1 MKILLTNDDGV
12 DAPGLA
18 ALRDA
23 AATLGSASIVAPTQA
38 VSGCAHSATTN
49 RPLCIENRSDR
60 TYAVDGTPTDC
71 VRLALHN
78 LKTRFDWVFS
88 GINCGGNLGVD
99 VYYSGT
105 VAAVREAA
113 LYGVPGIAISQYHNR
128 PLTAQDWVRAAEWAS
143 LVLKKLVAQPR
154 KPRTFWNVNLPA
166 NSLMTSCPDVIF
178 CPLESSPLPL
188 SFDLVEDESW
198 RYNGKYTARKRKNGT
213 DVDICFRGSIS
224 GTEIS
229 VIKDSD

>member
-38 VSGCAHSATTN
+38 VSGCAQSATTN

-128 PLTAQDWVRAAEWAS
+128 PLTAQDWLRAAEWAS

-154 KPRTFWNVNLPA
+154 KPRTFWNVNLPHLDHDA
-166 NSLMTSCPDVIF
+166 PDPVITF
-178 CPLESSPLPL
+178 CPLDPSPLPL
-188 SFDLVEDESW
+188 HFDINDQEYSYSGNYHQRSRQE
-198 RYNGKYTARKRKNGT
+198 GC
-213 DVDICFRGSIS
+213 DIRTCFDGH
-224 GTEIS
+224 IS
-229 VIKDSD
+229 VTQLSVLS